1 MAVIFLSLLS
11 SSNTQWYT
19 AWAIVSA
26 VSSVYAYIWDIVM
39 DWGLR
44 PWALPGHLSK
54 AKRPFLYPSW
64 CYYAAGC
71 TNGVA
76 RLTWALYIS
85 PGQQV
90 VEQHVILVMG
100 CIELLRRA
108 QWALLRLEWEH
119 HCCDAKARAEAE
131 KEAEAE
137 AFNRQLQVARRQSSG
152 DRIYG

>member
-1 MAVIFLSLLS
+1 
-11 SSNTQWYT
+11 
-19 AWAIVSA
+19 
-26 VSSVYAYIWDIVM
+26 
-39 DWGLR
+39 
-44 PWALPGHLSK
+44 
-54 AKRPFLYPSW
+54 
-64 CYYAAGC
+64 
-71 TNGVA
+71 VA